1 MFMMRKQS
9 LTFLEETMK
18 KSVLAKLFLHVGIAA
33 FIVGGA
39 VDAQAAKYS
48 LKAGHVLAEGHSYH
62 MSWQRVGEIVK
73 QKTNGDMTIDV
84 FANSTLGNER
94 DLIEGMQLGAVD
106 LAVVSTGPMS
116 GFSPAFLVL
125 DLPYIFPTYESA
137 YKVLDGEIGQG
148 MLDSLAKNKLKGFV
162 YWENGFRN
170 ITAKK
175 PSTNPEDVKG
185 VKIRTMEAEVHMAT
199 FNNLGAIATPMAMGE
214 VYTAL
219 QQGTIDA
226 QENPTC
232 NIYHAKF
239 HEVNPYVTMTRHF
252 YAPSPVLMSKA
263 IWDKLPAEY
272 QKILSDAIIET
283 RTFARDQIKRGE
295 KECAEAMI
303 KEGVTIIEDV
313 DIDKWRKAVQP
324 TYDQY
329 EKKIGKDLI
338 DKVQAIATGK

>member
-1 MFMMRKQS
+1 
-9 LTFLEETMK
+9 MK
-18 KSVLAKLFLHVGIAA
+18 KSILTKLFLCASIAA
-33 FIVGGA
+33 FGA
-39 VDAQAAKYS
+39 TNALAAKFS
-48 LKAGHVLAEGHSYH
+48 LKAGHVLTEGHSYH
-62 MSWQRVGEIVK
+62 LSWQKVAEIVK
-73 QKTNGDMTIDV
+73 KKTNGDVTIDV

-125 DLPYIFPTYESA
+125 DLPYIFPSYESA

-148 MLDSLAKNKLKGFV
+148 MLDSLSKNKLKGFC

-170 ITAKK
+170 VTAKK
-175 PSTNPEDVKG
+175 SAANPEDVKG
-185 VKIRTMEAEVHMAT
+185 LKIRTMEAEVHMAT
-199 FNNLGAIATPMAMGE
+199 FNNLGANAIPMAWGE

-226 QENPTC
+226 QENPIA
-232 NIYHAKF
+232 NIYQGKI

-263 IWDKLPAEY
+263 VWDKLPAEY

-283 RTFARDQIKRGE
+283 RSFARDEIKRGE
-295 KECAEAMI
+295 KEYTEAMK
-303 KEGVTIIEDV
+303 KEGVHIIENI
-313 DIDKWRKAVQP
+313 DIAKWRKAVQP
-324 TYDQY
+324 TYDQF

-338 DKVQAIATGK
+338 DKVQAIAAGK

>member
-1 MFMMRKQS
+1 MRKGI
-9 LTFLEETMK
+9 LT
-18 KSVLAKLFLHVGIAA
+18 KLFLCAGIAA
-33 FIVGGA
+33 CVLGGPLS
-39 VDAQAAKYS
+39 VSAAKYS
-48 LKAGHVLAEGHSYH
+48 LKAGHVLAEAHSYTL
-62 MSWQRVGEIVK
+62 SWKKVSEIVK

-125 DLPYIFPTYESA
+125 DLPFIFPSYEAA
-137 YKVLDGEIGQG
+137 YKVLDTEIGQG
-148 MLDSLAKNKLKGFV
+148 MLDSLSKNKLKGFC

-175 PSTNPEDVKG
+175 NCANPEDVKG
-185 VKIRTMEAEVHMAT
+185 LKIRTMEAEVHMAT
-199 FNNLGAIATPMAMGE
+199 FNNLGAIATPMAFGE

-226 QENPTC
+226 QENPIA
-232 NIYHAKF
+232 NIYQGKF
-239 HEVNPYVTMTRHF
+239 HEVNRFVIMTRHF

-263 IWDKLPAEY
+263 VWDKLPAEY

-283 RTFARDQIKRGE
+283 RTFAREEIKRGE
-295 KECAEAMI
+295 KECAEAMK
-303 KEGVTIIEDV
+303 KEGVTIIDNV
-313 DIDKWRKAVQP
+313 DIAKWRKAVQP

-329 EKKIGKDLI
+329 EKKIGKELI
-338 DKVQAIATGK
+338 EKVQAIAAGK

>member
-1 MFMMRKQS
+1 
-9 LTFLEETMK
+9 MK
-18 KSVLAKLFLHVGIAA
+18 KSIISKLLLCAGIAA
-33 FIVGGA
+33 FVLGSA
-39 VDAQAAKYS
+39 MSAHAAKFA
-48 LKAGHVLAEGHSYH
+48 LKAGHVLADGHSYH
-62 MSWQRVGEIVK
+62 LSWLKVAEIVK
-73 QKTNGDMTIDV
+73 AKTNGDMTIDV

-125 DLPYIFPTYESA
+125 DLPYIFPTYEAA
-137 YKVLDGEIGQG
+137 YRVLDGEIGQG
-148 MLDSLAKNKLKGFV
+148 MLESIAKNKLKGFCF
-162 YWENGFRN
+162 WENGFRN
-170 ITAKK
+170 VTAKK
-175 PSTNPEDVKG
+175 PCPNPEDVKG

-199 FNNLGAIATPMAMGE
+199 FNNLGAIATPMAWGE

-226 QENPTC
+226 QENPIA
-232 NIYHAKF
+232 NIYQGRIQ
-239 HEVNPYVTMTRHF
+239 EVNPYVTMTRHF
-252 YAPSPVLMSKA
+252 YAPSPVLMSMA
-263 IWDKLPAEY
+263 IWSKLPADY

-283 RTFARDQIKRGE
+283 RTFARDEIKRGE
-295 KECAEAMI
+295 KLYAEDMK

-313 DIDKWRKAVQP
+313 DIAKWRKAVQP

-338 DKVQAIATGK
+338 EKVQAIAAGK

>member
-1 MFMMRKQS
+1 
-9 LTFLEETMK
+9 MK
-18 KSVLAKLFLHVGIAA
+18 RPILSKLLLCAGIA
-33 FIVGGA
+33 ILVLGGA
-39 VDAQAAKYS
+39 VGAQAAKFA
-48 LKAGHVLAEGHSYH
+48 LKAGHVLTEGHSYH
-62 MSWQRVGEIVK
+62 LSWQKVGEIVK

-125 DLPYIFPTYESA
+125 DLPYIFPSYEAA
-137 YKVLDGEIGQG
+137 YRVLDGEIGQG
-148 MLDSLAKNKLKGFV
+148 MLDSLSKNKLKGFC

-170 ITAKK
+170 VTAKK
-175 PSTNPEDVKG
+175 PCPNPEDVKG

-199 FNNLGAIATPMAMGE
+199 FNNLGAIATPMAWGE

-226 QENPTC
+226 QENPIA
-232 NIYHAKF
+232 NIYQGRIQ
-239 HEVNPYVTMTRHF
+239 EVNPYVTMTRHF
-252 YAPSPVLMSKA
+252 YAPSPVLMSLA
-263 IWDKLPAEY
+263 VWNKLPADY
-272 QKILSDAIIET
+272 QKILADAIVET
-283 RTFARDQIKRGE
+283 RAFARDEIKRGE
-295 KECAEAMI
+295 TEYAAAMR
-303 KEGVTIIEDV
+303 KEGATIVEDV
-313 DIDKWRKAVQP
+313 DLAKWRAAVQP

-338 DKVQAIATGK
+338 DRVQAVAAGK

>member
-1 MFMMRKQS
+1 
-9 LTFLEETMK
+9 MK
-18 KSVLAKLFLHVGIAA
+18 RSILSKLLLCAGIAA
-33 FIVGGA
+33 FVLGGA
-39 VDAQAAKYS
+39 VSAQAAKFA

-62 MSWQRVGEIVK
+62 LSWQKVGEIVK

-125 DLPYIFPTYESA
+125 DLPYIFPSYEAA
-137 YKVLDGEIGQG
+137 YRVLDGEIGQG
-148 MLDSLAKNKLKGFV
+148 MLESISKNKLKGFC

-170 ITAKK
+170 VTAKK
-175 PSTNPEDVKG
+175 PCPNPEDVKG

-199 FNNLGAIATPMAMGE
+199 FNNLGAIATPMAWGE

-226 QENPTC
+226 QENPIA
-232 NIYHAKF
+232 NIYQGRIQ
-239 HEVNPYVTMTRHF
+239 EVNPFVTMTRHF
-252 YAPSPVLMSKA
+252 YAPSPVLMSQA
-263 IWDKLPAEY
+263 IWSKLPADY
-272 QKILSDAIIET
+272 QKILSDAIVET
-283 RTFARDQIKRGE
+283 RTFAREEIKRGE
-295 KECAEAMI
+295 KEYAEAMK
-303 KEGVTIIEDV
+303 KEGVTIIENV
-313 DIDKWRKAVQP
+313 DIAKWRTAVQP

-338 DKVQAIATGK
+338 DKVQAVAAGK